1 MKLKALV
8 QFVRSNSPYYREL
21 YAHLPSALPDKDSD
35 LVRLLPVID
44 SKAFWEANTLV
55 DNRLLTGPMEN
66 GIVFKSGGTTGVPKF
81 SVFSKREWN
90 HFCLT
95 FGRGLVA
102 GGLTKGEVV
111 ANLFYSGELYAS
123 FAFIMK
129 SFESAS
135 VESLQ
140 LPIAGATA
148 PHDVIKIMRDLK
160 ATTVAGT
167 PTLIVQLSETLVAEK
182 GELPDLRRILFGGES
197 LYDDQ
202 RERLQEIFPKA
213 RIQSV
218 GYASVDAGL
227 LGYAD
232 ATCKSDEHRTF
243 GLETIYEILDETT
256 MEPIDAVGVAGKAYV
271 TYLDRRLMPVIRYP
285 VGDRAQWVDEK
296 NSVIDRRFRLLG
308 RSEEAARVG
317 PCSVFYDDVHDVFAA
332 AQKED
337 PRFLLAGFQL
347 IIRHFEKKDQLVLRL
362 APSHAGLEAYDWQQ
376 ALLAARPMLQEEA
389 SRGNIH
395 LPKIEIV
402 AQPELEKNP
411 RTGKLKRVIDLRK
424 N

>member
-8 QFVRSNSPYYREL
+8 HFVRERSPYYREL
-21 YAHLPSALPDKDSD
+21 YAHLPSELPESDSALI
-35 LVRLLPVID
+35 RLLPVID

-55 DNRLLTGPMEN
+55 DNRLLTGPMDN

-81 SVFSKREWN
+81 SVFTKREWN

-95 FGRGLVA
+95 FSRGLVA
-102 GGLTKGEVV
+102 GGLKKGEVV

-129 SFESAS
+129 SFESAA

-167 PTLIVQLSETLVAEK
+167 PTLIVQLAETLVTEK
-182 GELPDLRRILFGGES
+182 GGLPDLRRILFGGES

-213 RIQSV
+213 QIQSV

-232 ATCKSDEHRTF
+232 ATCKNDEHRTF

-271 TYLDRRLMPVIRYP
+271 TYLDRRLMPIIRYP
-285 VGDRAQWVDEK
+285 VGDRAMWVDAK
-296 NSVIDRRFRLLG
+296 DSVIDRRFRLLG

-332 AQKED
+332 AQKKD
-337 PRFLLAGFQL
+337 LRFSLAGFQL
-347 IIRHFEKKDQLVLRL
+347 LIRHFDKKDQLVLRL
-362 APSHAGLEAYDWQQ
+362 APSHAGLGAHDWRQT
-376 ALLAARPMLQEEA
+376 LLAARPMLEEEA

-395 LPKIEIV
+395 LPEIEIV
-402 AQPELEKNP
+402 GQPELEKNP

-424 N
+424 S

>member
-1 MKLKALV
+1 MKLRELV
-8 QFVRSNSPYYREL
+8 NFVRERSPFYREL
-21 YAHLPSALPDKDSD
+21 YAHLPAELPIRDDE

-44 SKAFWEANTLV
+44 SRAFWDANTLGQ
-55 DNRLLTGPMEN
+55 NRLLTGPMDN
-66 GIVFKSGGTTGVPKF
+66 GIVFKSGGTTGTPKF

-90 HFCLT
+90 HFCAT

-102 GGLTKGEVV
+102 GGLKRGEVV

-129 SFESAS
+129 SFEAAS

-148 PHDVIKIMRDLK
+148 PHDVLKIMRDLR

-167 PTLIVQLSETLVAEK
+167 PTLIVQLAETLVAEG
-182 GELPDLRRILFGGES
+182 GELPELRRILFGGES

-202 RERLQEIFPKA
+202 RARLQEIFPKTQI
-213 RIQSV
+213 RSV

-232 ATCKSDEHRTF
+232 ESCSSDEHRTF

-256 MEPIDAVGVAGKAYV
+256 LEAIDAVGVPGKAYV

-285 VGDRAQWVDEK
+285 VGDRAQWVDAK
-296 NSVIDRRFRLLG
+296 GSVIDRRFRLLG

-317 PCSVFYDDVHDVFAA
+317 PCSIYYDDVHEVFAA
-332 AQKED
+332 AQKND
-337 PRFLLAGFQL
+337 LRFLLAGFQL
-347 IIRHFEKKDQLVLRL
+347 VIRHFEKKDQLVLRL
-362 APSHAGLEAYDWQQ
+362 APSHPGLAEGEWQA
-376 ALLAARPMLQEEA
+376 ALLAARPMLRAEA
-389 SRGNIH
+389 ERGNIH
-395 LPKIEIV
+395 LPAIEFV
-402 AQPELEKNP
+402 AQPALERNP

-424 N
+424 S